1 MIVKDYIIMAPE
13 GIHARPATALVR
25 LVKKFKSVISL
36 KKGEK
41 VIRLNSMVNILSM
54 CAKGGETIS
63 IIIEGQDE
71 VSAGEAIDLFFTE
84 QLGNL

>member
-1 MIVKDYIIMAPE
+1 MIVKDYVIMDPE

-25 LVKKFKSVISL
+25 LVKKFKSAISL
-36 KKGEK
+36 KKDEK
-41 VIRLNSMVNILSM
+41 VIRLDSMINILSM
-54 CAKGGETIS
+54 GAKGGETIS
-63 IIIEGQDE
+63 IMIEGQDE

>member
-1 MIVKDYIIMAPE
+1 MIVKDYVIMAAE

-25 LVKKFKSVISL
+25 LVKKFNSAITL
-36 KKGEK
+36 KKDEK
-41 VIRLNSMVNILSM
+41 VIRLDSMINILSM
-54 CAKGGETIS
+54 GAKGGETIS
-63 IIIEGQDE
+63 IMIEGQDE